1 MRRLKPEGLD
11 RSPAEDVLSKD
22 HLRVLEA
29 DVGVPHVFRIHDH
42 HRAVPALIQTT
53 GMIHP
58 DLRLEFRLKHRLLE
72 EGVDLRGPLMGTRSS
87 GRTHEDVNL
96 ERRHGCLPD
105 EMRFSTPANYSSLE
119 GPAR

>member
-11 RSPAEDVLSKD
+11 RPPAEDVLSKD
-22 HLRVLEA
+22 QLRVLEA
-29 DVGVPHVFRIHDH
+29 DVGVPHVFRIRDH
-42 HRAVPALIQTT
+42 YRAVPALVQTT

-72 EGVDLRGPLMGTRSS
+72 EGVDIRSPLMGTRSS
-87 GRTHEDVNL
+87 GRAHEDVNL
-96 ERRHGCLPD
+96 EGRHGGLTD

-119 GPAR
+119 APAR